1 MVRWKKN
8 IFRKYMCI
16 PFLFTTAMIA
26 KLQLN
31 QKRQIDTHCTQI
43 HDRSLCWIDTD
54 SSIKIDWVKLVFVCA
69 QTCPLCEKIC
79 SCKCFPHVSKMPTL
93 TSELNIRCVRS
104 RNDNQFQTHIDNFAR
119 SCNMLWKLM
128 ATAFNL
134 KIWSNKCTNKYQI

>member
-1 MVRWKKN
+1 
-8 IFRKYMCI
+8 MCI

-104 RNDNQFQTHIDNFAR
+104 GIMIINFKPTLTILHAAVI
-119 SCNMLWKLM
+119 CCEN
-128 ATAFNL
+128 
-134 KIWSNKCTNKYQI
+134 